1 MKTSYPKP
9 AHATWYIVD
18 ATDQILGRLSTQ
30 IATVLRGRHRAT
42 YVPHWPSGDHVIVVN
57 VERIKVTG
65 DKVEQKKYYRHAGYL
80 GHLRQTTLKRMM
92 EKTPEK
98 AIQLAVKGMLPKN
111 PTRQHTLKQLHVYVG
126 AAHDHDAQ
134 KPVPFPLSLV

>member
-1 MKTSYPKP
+1 MKTSFPKP
-9 AHATWYIVD
+9 AKGQWYIVD
-18 ATDQILGRLSTQ
+18 ADGLILGRLGTR

-42 YVPHWPSGDHVIVVN
+42 FVPHWASGDHVVVIN
-57 VERIKVTG
+57 AEKIKVTG

-98 AIQLAVKGMLPKN
+98 ALELAVKGMLPKN
-111 PTRQHTLKQLHVYVG
+111 LTRQHTMKQLHVFAG
-126 AAHDHDAQ
+126 PIHDHIAQ
-134 KPVPFPLSLV
+134 SPVPLPL